1 MRADDIGLAN
11 VDGGM
16 ETGGSFGLVVVSD
29 FWLSPEQLL
38 DLDGFDRGDVGRE
51 MPVPLAVAMPVN
63 EVDELVVVIGS
74 DEAVDVSGS
83 FSARLNFTSAP
94 ADCGLRMVGESLL
107 RKSR

>member
-1 MRADDIGLAN
+1 
-11 VDGGM
+11 M
-16 ETGGSFGLVVVSD
+16 ETGASFGLVEVSD

-38 DLDGFDRGDVGRE
+38 ALDGFDRGDVGRE
-51 MPVPLAVAMPVN
+51 IPVPLAVAVL
-63 EVDELVVVIGS
+63 VSDADEVVVVTES

-83 FSARLNFTSAP
+83 FSARLNFTMAP